1 MSFNSYGGVLFALFV
16 LVGYQLMRGHR
27 AQNGFLLCCSIYF
40 YATSSIIFTGLLV
53 GTIAVGFIFGILTE
67 RRQAAGKCAKAV
79 VSIAIVILLVTLG
92 IFKYY
97 GFFVDSFAI
106 VLGSFGL
113 SPSIPTLHIIL
124 PVGISFYIFQTIGY
138 VIDVYRKEISAE
150 KNLVDFALFV
160 SFFPQLVAGPIERSK
175 NLLRQVKFQ
184 RAAVSRDD
192 VLYGFFL
199 IAQGYVKKV
208 VIADNLA
215 LYVNAIFAEDSLSSP
230 IIWVGLLM
238 FAIQIYGDFSGYT
251 DIARGYSRLLG
262 FRILL
267 NFDRP
272 YAATSPANFWRRWH
286 ISLSQWF
293 TDYVYFSLGG
303 NRSKSLLRRNT
314 NVLATMSLSGLWH
327 GASAN
332 FVLWGLYHGFLIIG
346 GRVVGGMFPSK
357 LKNNGIFGLASVTIT
372 FILMLYGW
380 MYFRITDYAQLVA
393 YNKLIISKWDG
404 WDVAFSFFSS
414 GFIFLFLWVVIDC
427 LEKYWLC
434 IYESEVKRKAGIW
447 LYIGILLFLSLVIH
461 SEDPSA
467 FIYFRF

>member
-1 MSFNSYGGVLFALFV
+1 MSFNSYGGILFALFV
-16 LVGYQLMRGHR
+16 LVGYNLIRGHR

-40 YATSSIIFTGLLV
+40 YATSNAIFTGLLLGTVLV
-53 GTIAVGFIFGILTE
+53 GYLSGIIIE
-67 RRQAAGKCAKAV
+67 RKNQKGENAKLYVTA
-79 VSIAIVILLVTLG
+79 SIVILLITLG

-97 GFFVDSFAI
+97 GFFVDSFA
-106 VLGSFGL
+106 VTLGYFGL
-113 SPSIPTLHIIL
+113 QPTIPTLNIIL
-124 PVGISFYIFQTIGY
+124 PVGISFYVFQTIGY
-138 VIDVYRKEISAE
+138 VIDVYRKDVKAE

-175 NLLRQVKFQ
+175 NLLNQVKQ
-184 RAAVSRDD
+184 PRANVGKDD
-192 VLYGFFL
+192 IIYGVFL

-215 LYVNAIFAEDSLSSP
+215 LYVDALFVHDDLSSP
-230 IIWVGLLM
+230 LIWAGLLM

-293 TDYVYFSLGG
+293 TDYVYYSLGG
-303 NRSKSLLRRNT
+303 NRSKTLIRRNY
-314 NVLATMSLSGLWH
+314 NVVATMSLSGLWH

-332 FVLWGLYHGFLIIG
+332 FIVWGIYHGFLIIA
-346 GRVVGGMFPSK
+346 GRLVGAVIPERLKKLRVTQKCSVV
-357 LKNNGIFGLASVTIT
+357 VT
-372 FILMLYGW
+372 FLLVLYGW
-380 MYFRITDYAQLVA
+380 MYFRITDFDQIMAFNHA
-393 YNKLIISKWDG
+393 MINRWDG
-404 WDVAFSFFSS
+404 WSIAVSFLSR
-414 GFIFLFLWVVIDC
+414 GLVFLCLWILIDYF
-427 LEKYWLC
+427 EKYWLDV
-434 IYESEVKRKAGIW
+434 YGFEVRRRTGIS
-447 LYIGILLFLSLVIH
+447 LYIGVLIFLSLVIH
-461 SEDPSA
+461 AEDSGA